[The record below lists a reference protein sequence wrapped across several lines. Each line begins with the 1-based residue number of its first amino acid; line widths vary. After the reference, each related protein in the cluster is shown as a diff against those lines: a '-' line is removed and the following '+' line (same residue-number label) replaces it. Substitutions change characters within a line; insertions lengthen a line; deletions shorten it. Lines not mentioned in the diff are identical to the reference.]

1 MDPDHPDFDSE
12 QEYGNEDGSEES
24 EPEDLESYVSD
35 DEEQG
40 EDEIEEE
47 VMNKKNQQK
56 GAKIVGKRTPADQFL
71 AKREATLISILS
83 KSFKSRV
90 IIFANEKAQCTR
102 LMALLT
108 IFGFKAAEIHSNKS

>member
-1 MDPDHPDFDSE
+1 ME
-12 QEYGNEDGSEES
+12 EGNV
-24 EPEDLESYVSD
+24 EP
-35 DEEQG
+35 
-40 EDEIEEE
+40 
-47 VMNKKNQQK
+47 KKGVQL
-56 GAKIVGKRTPADQFL
+56 VGKRTSADQYL

-108 IFGFKAAEIHSNKS
+108 IFGLKAAEIHSNKS